1 MIVEN
6 GISIY
11 PGLDN
16 TLEENLNLIDLAAGH
31 GIKRLFTSLH
41 IPETKKDDFRK
52 ELGILMKA
60 ARKHHMEIISDISP
74 RTLDI
79 LGIPEFNLSAFR
91 MTGIRTLR
99 LDYGYSIQ
107 EIAEFSRNKQGLR
120 IQLNASTITG
130 KLLTAL
136 TQADTDFSNM
146 DALHN
151 FYPRPG
157 TGLGEDTLLRKTVM
171 LHKIGVRVGA
181 FVPGTKKR
189 RGPLFDGLPTM
200 EDHRDLDPVLAA
212 RHLVALGIDSVFIGD
227 SLPDEREIRGLAD
240 LREDHIIIKARLLTS
255 DPVQRDLLS
264 HPFTARVDEARD
276 AIRAQESR
284 GLVSGPIYP
293 ENTRERQPGDVTID
307 NEGYLRYMGE
317 LEIIKTPQPA
327 DSRTNVVARILP
339 EDIFLLDYITPG
351 RKFSFLFDECSS
363 DNFTDF

>member
-1 MIVEN
+1 MEN

-16 TLEENLNLIDLAAGH
+16 TLEENLDLIEQAAAH

-41 IPETKKDDFRK
+41 IPETNKDVFQK
-52 ELGILMKA
+52 ELGILMKT
-60 ARKHHMEIISDISP
+60 ARKHHMEVISDISP
-74 RTLDI
+74 RTLDV
-79 LGIPEFNLSAFR
+79 LGIPELNFSAFR

-99 LDYGYSIQ
+99 LDFGYDVK

-120 IQLNASTITG
+120 IQLNASTVTG

-136 TQADTDFSNM
+136 TQADTDFSNI

-157 TGLGEDTLLRKTVM
+157 TGIGEDTLVRKTVM
-171 LHKIGVRVGA
+171 LHKMGIRVGA
-181 FVPGTKKR
+181 FVPGSKR
-189 RGPLFDGLPTM
+189 KRGPLFDGLPTM

-227 SLPDEREIRGLAD
+227 SLPEEREIQGLAD
-240 LREDHIIIKARLLTS
+240 LREDHIIIRARLLTS
-255 DPVQRDLLS
+255 DPVQKELLRHS
-264 HPFTARVDEARD
+264 FTARVDEARD

-293 ENTRERQPGDVTID
+293 ENTMERRPGDVTID

-317 LEIIKTPQPA
+317 LEIIKTAQPA
-327 DSRTNVVARILP
+327 DSRTNVAARILP
-339 EDIFLLDYITPG
+339 EDAFLLDYITPG

-363 DNFTDF
+363 DRFTDI